1 MPVLSNTT
9 VSISASRSSAVA
21 LFSKTPLRKSRPLAA
36 VVTAGTAS
44 PSAQGQV
51 MISVAMAML
60 MDSRTSPDAIIH
72 PAKAKSARRWTPG
85 A

>member
-9 VSISASRSSAVA
+9 VSISASRSSAV
-21 LFSKTPLRKSRPLAA
+21 PLLISMPRLKSRPEAA

-51 MISVAMAML
+51 MISTAAAIL
-60 MDSRTSPDAIIH
+60 IASRASPV
-72 PAKAKSARRWTPG
+72 
-85 A
+85 